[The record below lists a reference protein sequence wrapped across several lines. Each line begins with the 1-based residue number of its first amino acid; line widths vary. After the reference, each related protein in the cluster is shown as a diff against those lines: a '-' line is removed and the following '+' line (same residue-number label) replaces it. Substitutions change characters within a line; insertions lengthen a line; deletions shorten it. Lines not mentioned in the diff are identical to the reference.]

1 MSKPL
6 EVVMTGIEEE
16 IAGTATITAKMADTD
31 KEKVRIEITISVNGT
46 KTRGEK
52 RGETA

>member
-1 MSKPL
+1 MSRPP

-16 IAGTATITAKMADTD
+16 IAETAAITAKMADTD
-31 KEKVRIEITISVNGT
+31 KEKVRIEITTGVNGT